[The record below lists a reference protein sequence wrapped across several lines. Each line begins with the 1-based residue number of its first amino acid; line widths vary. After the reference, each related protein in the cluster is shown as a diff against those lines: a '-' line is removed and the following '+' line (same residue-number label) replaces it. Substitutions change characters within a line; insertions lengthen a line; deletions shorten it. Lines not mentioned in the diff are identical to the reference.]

1 MCSFGRVRA
10 GKGVAVADPG
20 EQLQYGAASMY
31 YLQGETM
38 ESIARQLGMSRSS
51 VSRLLK
57 NARESGMV
65 QITLNQPGRS
75 QSSAG
80 RALEKLFGIRVHVV
94 PVRDGSSEILRLDR
108 VARTAG
114 HLFSE
119 VITDN
124 MLIGVAWGTTLAAVV
139 QHLVPHETFGSTVVQ
154 TNGSANHSTSGIPYV
169 GAIIS
174 AVADAFGCDVVH
186 FPVPAF
192 FDFASTKEAMW
203 RERMVT
209 RVLGLQS
216 RLDLVIFGVGALE
229 GPLQSHVYASG
240 YLDEE
245 DTQQVVDEHVVGDI
259 CTVLLRR
266 DGSWQ
271 DIPLNARASG
281 ITPAQLQSIPRR
293 ICVAS
298 GQAKALPLLGALR
311 ARVATDLVVDELTA
325 RTVLEL
331 M

>member
-1 MCSFGRVRA
+1 MVMA
-10 GKGVAVADPG
+10 ETG
-20 EQLQYGAASMY
+20 EELQYAAASMY
-31 YLQGETM
+31 YVQGEKM

-57 NARESGMV
+57 TARETGLV
-65 QITLNQPGRS
+65 QITLNKPERS

-80 RALEKLFGIRVHVV
+80 RALEAQFGVRTHVV
-94 PVRDGSSEILRLDR
+94 PVRDGASEIFRLDR

-114 HLFSE
+114 QLFSQA
-119 VITDN
+119 VSDN

-139 QHLVPHETFGSTVVQ
+139 QHLVPHQTRHSTVVP

-174 AVADAFGCDVVH
+174 TVAEAFGCDVVH

-192 FDFASTKEAMW
+192 FDYASTKEAMW

-209 RVLGLQS
+209 RVLDLQS
-216 RLDLVIFGVGALE
+216 QLDLVIFGVGSLE

-240 YLDEE
+240 YLDEN
-245 DTQQVVDEHVVGDI
+245 DTRQLVQQRVVGDV

-266 DGSWQ
+266 DGTWQ
-271 DIPLNARASG
+271 DVPLNARASG
-281 ITPAQLQSIPRR
+281 LTPAQLQTIPRR

-311 ARVATDLVVDELTA
+311 AKVATDLVVDELTA
-325 RTVLEL
+325 RTMLEL

>member
-1 MCSFGRVRA
+1 M
-10 GKGVAVADPG
+10 ADRG
-20 EQLQYGAASMY
+20 DRLQFDAASMY
-31 YLQGETM
+31 YIHGETM

-57 NARESGMV
+57 NARESGLV
-65 QITLNQPGRS
+65 QITLNRPGRS

-80 RALEKLFGIRVHVV
+80 RALEDLFGVRAHVV
-94 PVRDGSSEILRLDR
+94 PVRDGTSEIARLDR

-114 HLFSE
+114 QLFSE
-119 VITDN
+119 AVGDD

-139 QHLVPHETFGSTVVQ
+139 QHLVPHGTRGSTVVQ

-174 AVADAFGCDVVH
+174 TVADAFGCQVVH

-192 FDFASTKEAMW
+192 FDYASTKDAMW

-209 RVLGLQS
+209 RVLGLQA

-229 GPLQSHVYASG
+229 GPLKSHVYASG
-240 YLDEE
+240 YLDEADVRQIAE
-245 DTQQVVDEHVVGDI
+245 QRVVGDV
-259 CTVLLRR
+259 CTVLLRK
-266 DGSWQ
+266 DGSWR

-281 ITPAQLQSIPRR
+281 ITPAQLQTIPRR

-311 ARVATDLVVDELTA
+311 AKVATDLVVDELTA

>member
-1 MCSFGRVRA
+1 M
-10 GKGVAVADPG
+10 ADRG
-20 EQLQYGAASMY
+20 DRLQFDAASMY
-31 YLQGETM
+31 YIHGETM

-57 NARESGMV
+57 NARESGLV
-65 QITLNQPGRS
+65 QITLNRPGRS

-80 RALEKLFGIRVHVV
+80 RALEDLFGVRAHVV
-94 PVRDGSSEILRLDR
+94 PVRDGTSEIARLDR

-114 HLFSE
+114 QLFSE
-119 VITDN
+119 AVGDD

-139 QHLVPHETFGSTVVQ
+139 QHLVPHGTRGSTVVQ

-174 AVADAFGCDVVH
+174 TVADAFGCQVVH

-192 FDFASTKEAMW
+192 FDYASTKDAMW

-229 GPLQSHVYASG
+229 GPLKSHVYASG
-240 YLDEE
+240 YLDEA
-245 DTQQVVDEHVVGDI
+245 DVQQIAEQRVVGDV
-259 CTVLLRR
+259 CTVLLRK
-266 DGSWQ
+266 DGSWR

-281 ITPAQLQSIPRR
+281 ITPAQLQTIPRR

-311 ARVATDLVVDELTA
+311 AKVATDLVVDELTA